1 MNARETGVV
10 QLVAL
15 ISMASNGRRW
25 YTFQEEV
32 AQLSPRRQSR
42 RTEVARGGRNLV
54 DGERNR
60 QPSRLFFPIA
70 ITRIVYRH

>member
-1 MNARETGVV
+1 MVDDGTLSRKRWPNYRRAARVGG
-10 QLVAL
+10 QRLP
-15 ISMASNGRRW
+15 
-25 YTFQEEV
+25 EV
-32 AQLSPRRQSR
+32 G
-42 RTEVARGGRNLV
+42 EILV